1 MTDSTL
7 IPVSHSEL
15 LAGEK
20 TPTVSARDLH
30 RFLEVSRDFST
41 WVKSRIEK
49 YGFEDGVDYV
59 LTLTKT
65 GERNNVVL
73 HEYHISLDMAKELS
87 MVENNPKGRQARRYF
102 IQCEKKAR
110 GDVQGKTA
118 NRVIE
123 TITELGEANTALSS
137 ELAELKEKYAA
148 LMEKYISRME
158 QASPIPAHYNRW
170 LTKEEHQEIAK
181 LYKSGLTM
189 AEIQRKMKRSDHAVR
204 SSLRSQNLV
213 G

>member
-1 MTDSTL
+1 MTNPSL

-30 RFLEVSRDFST
+30 RFLEVNSKFAD
-41 WVKSRIEK
+41 WIKNRIAK
-49 YGFEDGVDYV
+49 YGFEDGADFVTV
-59 LTLTKT
+59 SKKLES
-65 GERNNVVL
+65 GGIQ

-87 MVENNPKGRQARRYF
+87 MVENNQKGRQARRYF

-123 TITELGEANTALSS
+123 TIAELGEANTALSA

-189 AEIQRKMKRSDHAVR
+189 AEIQRKVKRSDHAVR